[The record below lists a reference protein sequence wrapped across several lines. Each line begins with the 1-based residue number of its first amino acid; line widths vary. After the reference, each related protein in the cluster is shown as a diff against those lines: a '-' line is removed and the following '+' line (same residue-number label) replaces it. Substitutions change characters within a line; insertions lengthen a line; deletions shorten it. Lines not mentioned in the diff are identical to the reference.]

1 MITESK
7 NKVNQIQL
15 SDISASYHF
24 KILILGEMGV
34 GKTSLKIRYT
44 EDNFY
49 HDTKAN
55 SGIDYKIKY
64 IKIDDEPTK
73 LSIWDTAGSER
84 YHSIAKSYFNNAQGI
99 MLCYN
104 IIDEKTFQELSNF
117 WLDFITECQL
127 TGEKKNAPCV
137 VYLIG
142 TKKDLANETTRGV
155 SIERA
160 EGFCKQFNGKYFE
173 TSSLTGEN
181 VNEAFEALAKELIEK
196 YMNVIQSS
204 SPSLRLTIDD
214 TPNID
219 RDDYAAKSGCC

>member
-1 MITESK
+1 MIDDQK
-7 NKVNQIQL
+7 YNVNPNR
-15 SDISASYHF
+15 ISNYCASYHF
-24 KILILGEMGV
+24 KILILGEVGV

-64 IKIDDEPTK
+64 IKIDNEPTK

-99 MLCYN
+99 LLCFN
-104 IIDEKTFQELSNF
+104 INDQKTFQELSNF
-117 WLDFITECQL
+117 WITFITECKT
-127 TGEKKNAPCV
+127 TGEKRSAPCV

-142 TKKDLANETTRGV
+142 TKKDLTNEITRAV
-155 SIERA
+155 TIEEA
-160 EGFCKQFNGKYFE
+160 ELFCKQFEGKYFE

-181 VNEAFEALAKELIEK
+181 VNNAFMELAKELIEK
-196 YMNVIQSS
+196 YMNVIERSS
-204 SPSLRLTIDD
+204 MSVRLTIDD
-214 TPNID
+214 SPNID
-219 RDDYAAKSGCC
+219 RDEYAAKSSCC